1 MAGYVTTNP
10 PHIKTASPLTTG
22 GQTWYYQSA
31 DDKATVAAA
40 NYFTDAQKR
49 GMRAGDI
56 VEVSVTPVY
65 TLSLH
70 RVTAV
75 SSSGAT
81 LSAGLDI
88 T

>member
-1 MAGYVTTNP
+1 MSYATTNP
-10 PHIKTASPLTTG
+10 PVVKSHGPIATV
-22 GQTWYYQSA
+22 GQTWTYTSA
-31 DDKATVAAA
+31 DAKATVAAA
-40 NYFTDAQKR
+40 NYFTDAKAR

-56 VEVSVTPVY
+56 VEVWVTPAY
-65 TLSLH
+65 TCSLH